1 MALNARK
8 VRSLSDPFPYA
19 TSKSSLLMMTS
30 RETIKIKMPEGDS
43 KQAILGDGA
52 DVEEYVKHLMC
63 FEYGRHLASPDAVTS
78 QAKF

>member
-1 MALNARK
+1 
-8 VRSLSDPFPYA
+8 
-19 TSKSSLLMMTS
+19 MMTS